1 MSENLQKFIGIAVM
15 AVIVVV
21 GVVATNNDDSD
32 FDTTR
37 NAAFAK
43 LGDIKHVVEDDGA
56 ASEFIKIGD
65 IKGEVKLGGQEGEA
79 VVKESRIELAFES
92 KRGDVT
98 ALGGDSVAS
107 VIVGDNHFRGVGD
120 AVSALKKLAAGADS
134 LMVENKKLG
143 VRGPLSKVVNSDT
156 PTLMLQTDD
165 GLTLGPLGGE
175 GVFIHIENDWL
186 SSVDTSEY
194 TEPEW
199 TYLRESLFEASENL
213 QRIAKELDIWTTGGT
228 TN

>member
-1 MSENLQKFIGIAVM
+1 VSENLQKFIGIAVM

-21 GVVATNNDDSD
+21 GVVVTNNDDSD
-32 FDTTR
+32 FTTTR
-37 NAAFAK
+37 NAAF
-43 LGDIKHVVEDDGA
+43 
-56 ASEFIKIGD
+56 
-65 IKGEVKLGGQEGEA
+65 VKLGGQEGEA
-79 VVKESRIELAFES
+79 VVKESRIESAFES

-98 ALGGDSVAS
+98 AIGGDSVAS

-134 LMVENKKLG
+134 LMAENKELG

-165 GLTLGPLGGE
+165 GLTLGPLGGD
-175 GVFIHIENDWL
+175 GVFIYIENDWL

-213 QRIAKELDIWTTGGT
+213 QRIARELDIWTTGGAT
-228 TN
+228 R

>member
-1 MSENLQKFIGIAVM
+1 MSENLQKLIGVAVIAAIVVIGI
-15 AVIVVV
+15 
-21 GVVATNNDDSD
+21 VATGGDDD
-32 FDTTR
+32 FTR
-37 NAAFAK
+37 NAA
-43 LGDIKHVVEDDGA
+43 LQ
-56 ASEFIKIGD
+56 
-65 IKGEVKLGGQEGEA
+65 KLGGQEGEA
-79 VVKESRIELAFES
+79 VVRESRIESDFES

-98 ALGGDSVAS
+98 AISGDSVAS

-134 LMVENKKLG
+134 LMAENKELG

-165 GLTLGPLGGE
+165 GLTLGPLGGD
-175 GVFIHIENDWL
+175 GVFIYIENDWL

-213 QRIAKELDIWTTGGT
+213 QRIARELDIWTTGGAT
-228 TN
+228 R

>member
-1 MSENLQKFIGIAVM
+1 VSENLQKFIGIAVM

-21 GVVATNNDDSD
+21 GVVVTNDDDSD
-32 FDTTR
+32 FTTTR
-37 NAAFAK
+37 NAAF
-43 LGDIKHVVEDDGA
+43 
-56 ASEFIKIGD
+56 
-65 IKGEVKLGGQEGEA
+65 VKLGGQEGEA
-79 VVKESRIELAFES
+79 VVKESRIESAFES

-98 ALGGDSVAS
+98 AIGGDSVAS

-134 LMVENKKLG
+134 LMAENKELG

-165 GLTLGPLGGE
+165 GLTLGPLGGD
-175 GVFIHIENDWL
+175 GVFIYIENDWL

-213 QRIAKELDIWTTGGT
+213 QRIARELDIWTTGGAT
-228 TN
+228 R

>member
-1 MSENLQKFIGIAVM
+1 VSENLQKFIGIAVM

-21 GVVATNNDDSD
+21 GVVVTNDDDSD
-32 FDTTR
+32 FTTTR
-37 NAAFAK
+37 NAAF
-43 LGDIKHVVEDDGA
+43 
-56 ASEFIKIGD
+56 
-65 IKGEVKLGGQEGEA
+65 VKLGGQEGEA
-79 VVKESRIELAFES
+79 VVKESRIESAFES

-98 ALGGDSVAS
+98 AIGGDSVAS

-134 LMVENKKLG
+134 LMAENKELG

-165 GLTLGPLGGE
+165 GLTLGPLGGD
-175 GVFIHIENDWL
+175 GVFIYIENDWL

-213 QRIAKELDIWTTGGT
+213 QRIAKELDIWTTGGAT
-228 TN
+228 R